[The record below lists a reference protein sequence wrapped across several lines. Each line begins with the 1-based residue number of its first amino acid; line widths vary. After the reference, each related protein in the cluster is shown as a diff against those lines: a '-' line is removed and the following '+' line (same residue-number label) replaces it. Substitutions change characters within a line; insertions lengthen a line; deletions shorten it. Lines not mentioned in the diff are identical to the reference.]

1 MLQRVEDRDKS
12 KLQVVVTDETIK
24 RIKIMAAELYKTQ
37 SKFLS
42 DLVDAAWAARVA
54 VLER

>member
-1 MLQRVEDRDKS
+1 MLLRVEERDKS